1 MEMQI
6 PITMIYNIL
15 APEWLKRKKEPSVDK
30 DGEQLELSHIAG
42 EIVNQYNHYG
52 KNLGSI
58 K

>member
-42 EIVNQYNHYG
+42 EIVNQ
-52 KNLGSI
+52 
-58 K
+58 